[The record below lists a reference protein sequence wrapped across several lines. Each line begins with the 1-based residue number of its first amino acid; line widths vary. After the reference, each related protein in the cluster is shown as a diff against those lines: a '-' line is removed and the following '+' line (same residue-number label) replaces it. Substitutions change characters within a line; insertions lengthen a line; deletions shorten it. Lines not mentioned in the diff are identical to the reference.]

1 MVVSNNQGE
10 FMDSVK
16 IEVRLQHE
24 KPVDIITMANSL
36 IALNNMAIEHIGK
49 ECGSREAKLML
60 EGVREGS
67 DIYSIAID
75 FGASILPMADSISSI
90 VDFLSFL
97 KSFMDIEK
105 QSVTEIKENK
115 HYNAVNTDR
124 MRDFIA
130 PVNEQNTTINITVNG
145 DMNIDNSFHLS
156 SEDVPKLLKNLDI
169 INQVRDEKQEEKK
182 IYPGV
187 LIKMHKFTDTKKT
200 VQDSAYCDDIVSGKA
215 IPTKFMNNEDKED
228 IRKDT
233 FNNYFLVDIEV
244 KKFNGQVK
252 LYEVL
257 KVHNIIPIEA
267 E

>member
-1 MVVSNNQGE
+1 MCLSNNEGK

-24 KPVDIITMANSL
+24 NPVDIITMANSL
-36 IALNNMAIEHIGK
+36 IALNNMAVEHIGK

-67 DIYSIAID
+67 DIYSIAIE
-75 FGASILPMADSISSI
+75 FGATILPMADGISSI
-90 VDFLSFL
+90 FDFLSYL

-130 PVNEQNTTINITVNG
+130 PVHEVNTTINISIAG
-145 DMNIDNSFHLS
+145 DLNIDKNFSLS
-156 SEDVPKLLKNLDI
+156 SEEVPQLLKNLDT
-169 INQVRDEKQEEKK
+169 INQIRNEKQEEKTK
-182 IYPGV
+182 YLGV

-200 VQDSAYCDDIVSGKA
+200 VQDSAYCDDIVKDKA
-215 IPTKFMNNEDKED
+215 IPTKFMNSEDKED
-228 IRKDT
+228 VRKDT

-244 KKFNGQVK
+244 KKFDGQVK

-257 KVHNIIPIEA
+257 KVHNIIPVEA
-267 E
+267 D